1 MRKFLTS
8 ESVTEGHPDKICD
21 FVADSILDALL
32 NEDPKSRSAVEVTAE
47 PGAMHI
53 MGEITSKA
61 SPNFE
66 KIARRCIAK
75 SAIQGP
81 NMGLTQKVS
90 ILLAPSMS
98 SLLTSQW
105 VWMRPPTAPRMWV
118 PAIRV

>member
-32 NEDPKSRSAVEVTAE
+32 KEDPKSRSAVEVTAE

-53 MGEITSKA
+53 MA
-61 SPNFE
+61 RSP
-66 KIARRCIAK
+66 ARHPLILKRLLAAVLQK

-105 VWMRPPTAPRMWV
+105 VWMRPPIAPRMWV

>member
-32 NEDPKSRSAVEVTAE
+32 KEDPKSRSAVEVTAE

-61 SPNFE
+61 SPDFE
-66 KIARRCIAK
+66 KIARRCITKIGYTRSEYGFDKTYLLHPRA
-75 SAIQGP
+75 
-81 NMGLTQKVS
+81 VS
-90 ILLAPSMS
+90 
-98 SLLTSQW
+98 
-105 VWMRPPTAPRMWV
+105 
-118 PAIRV
+118 